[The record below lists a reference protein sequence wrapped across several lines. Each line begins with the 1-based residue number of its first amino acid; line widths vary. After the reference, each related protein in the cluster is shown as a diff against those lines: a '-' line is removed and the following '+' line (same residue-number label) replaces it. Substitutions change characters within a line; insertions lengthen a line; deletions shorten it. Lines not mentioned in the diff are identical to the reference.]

1 MTFDAVAAFIERV
14 IPWLSVLVLVGGF
27 VFGVLKWLFGER
39 DEGKSRLI
47 KNNTDA
53 LSTLT
58 RLVDDLAK
66 DLAEA
71 KTALREVSALKTEIA
86 EVRGGNEAKD
96 KRIAVL
102 ERDMAALTVDR
113 DEWRDR
119 WDGLIQKVKQLSEN
133 LSSVE
138 KQNKRYLKLL
148 IENNIQIPMV

>member
-1 MTFDAVAAFIERV
+1 MTFDVFMSSLERI

-27 VFGVLKWLFGER
+27 VFGVLKWMFGER

-71 KTALREVSALKTEIA
+71 KVALKEVSALKVEIA
-86 EVRGGNEAKD
+86 EVRAVNEAKD

-102 ERDMAALTVDR
+102 ERDMTALTLDR

-133 LSSVE
+133 LSGLE
-138 KQNKRYLKLL
+138 KQNKKYLKLL

>member
-1 MTFDAVAAFIERV
+1 MTFDVFMSSLERI

-39 DEGKSRLI
+39 DEGKSRVI

-53 LSTLT
+53 LSSL
-58 RLVDDLAK
+58 RSLVDDLAK

-71 KTALREVSALKTEIA
+71 KTALKKVNALEVEIA
-86 EVRGGNEAKD
+86 EVRAVNEAKD

-102 ERDMAALTVDR
+102 ERDMTALTLDR

-133 LSSVE
+133 LSGLE
-138 KQNKRYLKLL
+138 KQNKKYLKLL
-148 IENNIQIPMV
+148 IENNIQIPRV

>member
-1 MTFDAVAAFIERV
+1 MTLDSVAAFLERI
-14 IPWLSVLVLVGGF
+14 IPWLSVLVLAGGF
-27 VFGVLKWLFGER
+27 VFGILKWFFGER

-71 KTALREVSALKTEIA
+71 KIALRKVSALEIEIA
-86 EVRGGNEAKD
+86 EVKAVNEAKD

-102 ERDMAALTVDR
+102 ERDMTALTLDR

-133 LSSVE
+133 LSAVE
-138 KQNKRYLKLL
+138 KQNKKYLKLL
-148 IENNIQIPMV
+148 LDNNIQVPMA

>member
-1 MTFDAVAAFIERV
+1 MTFDTIAAFIERV

-71 KTALREVSALKTEIA
+71 KVALKEVSALKIEIA
-86 EVRGGNEAKD
+86 EVRAVNEAKD

-102 ERDMAALTVDR
+102 ERDMTALTLDR

-133 LSSVE
+133 LSGLE
-138 KQNKRYLKLL
+138 KQNKKYLKLL

>member
-1 MTFDAVAAFIERV
+1 MATDTFAAFIERI

-27 VFGVLKWLFGER
+27 VFGVLKWMFGER

-71 KTALREVSALKTEIA
+71 KVALKEVSALKVEIA
-86 EVRGGNEAKD
+86 EVRAVNEAKD

-102 ERDMAALTVDR
+102 ERDMTALTLDR

-133 LSSVE
+133 LSGLE
-138 KQNKRYLKLL
+138 KQNKKYLKLL